1 MHSTKYQ
8 KRRLGPS
15 LSKAIIFDFDG
26 TLVDS
31 EITIYQCFQ
40 SITNY
45 LAPERVDYAKNILIG
60 PPLRDTASEIL
71 GPNHQI
77 QLDEFVKLFIEM
89 HDEHAIKNTQPYSK
103 VNETLKKLSTKGLS
117 MAVATNKRYTP
128 TIKLIN
134 HFNWQDYFTYIECS
148 DSQNQKRNKD
158 EMIQDIINQDYSFKK
173 AFFIGDTVNDGLSA
187 NLNQLPFIKA
197 CFGYGQNQDWS
208 KVKTYREIHQFS
220 EILNLI

>member
-1 MHSTKYQ
+1 MN
-8 KRRLGPS
+8 
-15 LSKAIIFDFDG
+15 KAIIFDFDG

-40 SITNY
+40 TITNY

-71 GPNHQI
+71 GPNHQS

-89 HDEHAIKNTQPYSK
+89 HDEHAIKNTHPYPG
-103 VNETLKKLSTKGLS
+103 VIETLEKLNSKKVF
-117 MAVATNKRYTP
+117 MAIATNKRHAP

-134 HFNWQDYFTYIECS
+134 HYNWQEYFITIECS
-148 DSQNQKRNKD
+148 DDRSFIRNKD
-158 EMIQDIINQDYSFKK
+158 EMIQDILNKDKNFYK

-187 NLNQLPFIKA
+187 NLSDLSFIKA
-197 CFGYGQNQDWS
+197 DYGYGRDQDWS
-208 KVKTYREIHQFS
+208 KVNIDHNIQQFT
-220 EILNLI
+220 EILQLI

>member
-1 MHSTKYQ
+1 
-8 KRRLGPS
+8 LN
-15 LSKAIIFDFDG
+15 KAIIFDFDG

-40 SITNY
+40 TITNY

-71 GPNHQI
+71 GPNHQV

-134 HFNWQDYFTYIECS
+134 HFNWQDHFTYIECS
-148 DSQNQKRNKD
+148 DSQNQIRNKD
-158 EMIQDIINQDYSFKK
+158 EMIQEILKHNNFNN
-173 AFFIGDTVNDGLSA
+173 AFFVGDTVNDGLSA
-187 NLNQLPFIKA
+187 NLNQLPFILA
-197 CFGYGQNQDWS
+197 SYGYGRDQDWS
-208 KVKTYREIHQFS
+208 KVNVKKDIQNFS
-220 EILNLI
+220 EILQLI

>member
-1 MHSTKYQ
+1 M
-8 KRRLGPS
+8 
-15 LSKAIIFDFDG
+15 SKAIIFDFDG

-45 LAPERVDYAKNILIG
+45 LAPERIANAKNILIG

-71 GPNHQI
+71 GQNQQE

-89 HDEHAIKNTQPYSK
+89 HDDHAIKNTQPYPD
-103 VNETLKKLSTKGLS
+103 VIETLEKLHSKKIF
-117 MAVATNKRYTP
+117 MAIATNKRHTP

-134 HFNWQDYFTYIECS
+134 HYNWQDYFITIECS
-148 DSQNQKRNKD
+148 DDKSFIRNKD
-158 EMIQDIINQDYSFKK
+158 EMIQDILNKDKNFYK

-187 NLNQLPFIKA
+187 NLSDLSFIKA
-197 CFGYGQNQDWS
+197 DYGYGRNQDCQ
-208 KVKTYREIHQFS
+208 K
-220 EILNLI
+220 